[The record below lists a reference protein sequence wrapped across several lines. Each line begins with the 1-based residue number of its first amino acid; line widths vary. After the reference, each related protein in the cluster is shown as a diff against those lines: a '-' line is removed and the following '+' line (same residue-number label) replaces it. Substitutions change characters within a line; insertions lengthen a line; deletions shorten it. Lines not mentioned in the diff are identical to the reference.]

1 MSVAPAASPAHGSW
15 PHNYSAPAAWWAVAV
30 TMIFQ
35 IVSMIDRQVVSVLIP
50 EMRADLGLNDFQI
63 SMVQGMAFALFYGA
77 MGLMIGGLVDRHSRQ
92 KIMFGGILLWS
103 VAAASTGFARNYI
116 QLFAARLFVGFGEG
130 AISPAAQSLL
140 SGIFPRGRLATPMS
154 CFTAAGVIG
163 VSLSY
168 ALGGHLLDQ
177 FTVAP
182 LGGLL
187 EGLAPWRQ
195 VLIVTG
201 APGVLVA
208 FLAFTLREPKRTG
221 ATPPTPH
228 EASWSSFFGYIG
240 ANARLMLGIIVG
252 TALVAMMTQAAMAW
266 TPTYAR
272 RVLGLSAGEVGTMM
286 SIAVG
291 LGGVVGGIALGLIID
306 YWFRRGVRD
315 IALRF
320 LALAALVMPPL
331 IAICFLMDDTRIL
344 FGGITLMMLTMGAI
358 FGPTLA
364 AVQMIAPP
372 AMRGRFGALAVLASN
387 LFGFAFGPMLVGAI
401 TDYGFGDSNKVGASV
416 AVVLVTIC
424 PLAAWMIWRAR
435 GDFVRRLDMAPVIP
449 LAERSLPGDLATL
462 DKVRL

>member
-1 MSVAPAASPAHGSW
+1 
-15 PHNYSAPAAWWAVAV
+15 
-30 TMIFQ
+30 
-35 IVSMIDRQVVSVLIP
+35 
-50 EMRADLGLNDFQI
+50 
-63 SMVQGMAFALFYGA
+63 
-77 MGLMIGGLVDRHSRQ
+77 
-92 KIMFGGILLWS
+92 
-103 VAAASTGFARNYI
+103 
-116 QLFAARLFVGFGEG
+116 
-130 AISPAAQSLL
+130 
-140 SGIFPRGRLATPMS
+140 
-154 CFTAAGVIG
+154 
-163 VSLSY
+163 
-168 ALGGHLLDQ
+168 
-177 FTVAP
+177 
-182 LGGLL
+182 
-187 EGLAPWRQ
+187 
-195 VLIVTG
+195 
-201 APGVLVA
+201 
-208 FLAFTLREPKRTG
+208 
-221 ATPPTPH
+221 
-228 EASWSSFFGYIG
+228 
-240 ANARLMLGIIVG
+240 
-252 TALVAMMTQAAMAW
+252 
-266 TPTYAR
+266 
-272 RVLGLSAGEVGTMM
+272 MM

-291 LGGVVGGIALGLIID
+291 RGGVVGGIALGLIID

-449 LAERSLPGDLATL
+449 LAERSLRGDLATL